1 MDIDARKYK
10 IIEKVMHLNEPEI
23 RKIEAFLI
31 DEFELSSSLDR
42 ALEQVKNGEVTPHE
56 EVQKKYKK
64 WL

>member
-10 IIEKVMHLNEPEI
+10 IIEKVMHLSEPEI
-23 RKIEAFLI
+23 RKIEAFLV
-31 DEFELSSSLDR
+31 DEFELSSSLSR
-42 ALEQVKNGEVTPHE
+42 ALEQVRNGEVTPHE

>member
-1 MDIDARKYK
+1 
-10 IIEKVMHLNEPEI
+10 MHLSEPEI

-42 ALEQVKNGEVTPHE
+42 ALEQVKNGEVTPHG